1 MAELILEPY
10 AVSQRW
16 HFAHENT
23 HWESLIVEYLLTIA
37 RTCVEFDRC
46 VIGHIKALVL
56 FPGGDY
62 LQVSVIDPDLP
73 AGVKGHVPLDCT
85 ELRLTL
91 NVIVYGLDRDLVER
105 IASETAV
112 QIACQRQ
119 GEVIIETH

>member
-1 MAELILEPY
+1 MADLILEPY

-16 HFAHENT
+16 YFPRENT
-23 HWESLIVEYLLTIA
+23 NWESLIVEYLLTIA
-37 RTCVEFDRC
+37 RTCAEFDRC
-46 VIGHIKALVL
+46 VIGHIKALAL

-62 LQVSVIDPDLP
+62 LQVSVINPALP
-73 AGVKGHVPLDCT
+73 AGVKGCVPPGCT

-112 QIACQRQ
+112 HLASRRQ
-119 GEVIIETH
+119 GEVITET